1 MALERP
7 KFSLVKKVSGLELRA
22 YEDYQIAV
30 CEIEN
35 TADLNRAASA
45 GFRYLFNYIS
55 GENKPAQKI
64 SMTVPVQQTPT
75 KTGWKIS
82 FVVPSKFKAEQVPT
96 PTSSRVSVEKIA
108 AGTFACLTYRGLWNS
123 DKYEQKKAEL
133 LQRLEELNLEPVGS
147 VTAAVYNPPLTPP
160 LLRHN
165 EVMVRIKGAID
176 EH

>member
-7 KFSLVKKVSGLELRA
+7 NFRLVKRENALELRD
-22 YEDYQIAV
+22 YDDYQIAV
-30 CEIEN
+30 CEIDN
-35 TADLNRAASA
+35 TQDLNRAANA

-96 PTSSRVSVEKIA
+96 PTNSRVSVEKIA
-108 AGTFACLTYRGLWNS
+108 AGTFACLSYRGLWNS

-133 LQRLEELNLEPVGS
+133 LARLKELKLEPIGS

-176 EH
+176 ER